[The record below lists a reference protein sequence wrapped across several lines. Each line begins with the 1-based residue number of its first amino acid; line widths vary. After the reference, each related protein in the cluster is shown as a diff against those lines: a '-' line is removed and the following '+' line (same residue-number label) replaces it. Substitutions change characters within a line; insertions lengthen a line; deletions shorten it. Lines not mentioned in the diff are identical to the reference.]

1 MNVAFILVFLMH
13 VFGCLIL
20 YFMCFQC
27 MCSGVWCCFSFVK
40 ACDWVVDA
48 FLCFFNACLLVAL
61 LFYRWV
67 VKNQQSSAYCVLAEI
82 WVCLVW
88 NVLAQFTSWQ
98 LLFHWICINNIFV
111 DKNECC
117 EYCRMN
123 LFQFLHKICKG
134 FNRFLIVAISNMAF
148 THKLYSD
155 I

>member
-1 MNVAFILVFLMH
+1 MVDVALVFHACIMNVAIILVFLMH
-13 VFGCLIL
+13 VFGCLMS

-27 MCSGVWCCFSFVK
+27 TCSGVWCCFSFVK

-61 LFYRWV
+61 LFYRWA
-67 VKNQQSSAYCVLAEI
+67 VKNQQSSAYCVLAKI

-98 LLFHWICINNIFV
+98 LLFHWICINIFV

-117 EYCRMN
+117 EYCHMN
-123 LFQFLHKICKG
+123 KNWNVSALQLGHK
-134 FNRFLIVAISNMAF
+134 
-148 THKLYSD
+148 KLKLVSVSA
-155 I
+155 

>member
-1 MNVAFILVFLMH
+1 MVDAALVFHACIMNVAVILVFLMH

-40 ACDWVVDA
+40 ACDWVVDV
-48 FLCFFNACLLVAL
+48 FYVFQCMSFGCLAVLQVSCQ
-61 LFYRWV
+61 
-67 VKNQQSSAYCVLAEI
+67 NQQSSAYCVLAKI

-111 DKNECC
+111 DQNECC

-123 LFQFLHKICKG
+123 KTWNLSAL
-134 FNRFLIVAISNMAF
+134 
-148 THKLYSD
+148 KLGH
-155 I
+155 